1 MEMGWSRWGLGAML
15 IGLFAVTGCSAS
27 EGLPVATHHQNLSLA
42 ADRAAVSYW
51 TAQVDAASQL
61 LVSRDQQELAAQEAL
76 PPCAQTPAVNPPCTG
91 FALATAAGMSVT
103 IDLIG
108 RSVQDAQLQIT
119 RDQLWL
125 QAFESKLKNDKS
137 PVATRSK

>member
-1 MEMGWSRWGLGAML
+1 MGALLVGL
-15 IGLFAVTGCSAS
+15 IVVTGCSAS
-27 EGLPVATHHQNLSLA
+27 ESLPVATHHPNRSLA
-42 ADRAAVSYW
+42 ADRSAVSYW

-91 FALATAAGMSVT
+91 FALATAAGMAAT

-125 QAFESKLKNDKS
+125 QAVESKLKKDEYAL
-137 PVATRSK
+137 ATRSG

>member
-1 MEMGWSRWGLGAML
+1 MKMGWSRWGLGAML
-15 IGLFAVTGCSAS
+15 GGLFAVTGCSAS
-27 EGLPVATHHQNLSLA
+27 ASLPVAVHHQSLG

-61 LVSRDQQELAAQEAL
+61 LVARDQQQLAAQEAL

-108 RSVQDAQLQIT
+108 RSVQAAQLQIT

-125 QAFESKLKNDKS
+125 QAFESKLKRDES
-137 PVATRSK
+137 PVATRSR